1 MEKKILSNAWKE
13 ERERV
18 SKGYGTRKWTVD
30 EQKEILQRGAV
41 RGYQGHH
48 MKSVSRHPEHAGNPQ
63 NIQFLNQK
71 EHLYGAHGGSYHNST
86 DGYYDPE
93 TRTMKKF
100 GNRIEEL
107 PRYKLT
113 QTENKIMENAR
124 MNYENMVSQSTKS
137 NNIDLDAVRKNY
149 EKQYTNSNSKIKQPT
164 VESANSK
171 NNENKYKNGYSR

>member
-1 MEKKILSNAWKE
+1 
-13 ERERV
+13 
-18 SKGYGTRKWTVD
+18 
-30 EQKEILQRGAV
+30 
-41 RGYQGHH
+41 
-48 MKSVSRHPEHAGNPQ
+48 
-63 NIQFLNQK
+63 
-71 EHLYGAHGGSYHNST
+71 
-86 DGYYDPE
+86 
-93 TRTMKKF
+93 MKKF